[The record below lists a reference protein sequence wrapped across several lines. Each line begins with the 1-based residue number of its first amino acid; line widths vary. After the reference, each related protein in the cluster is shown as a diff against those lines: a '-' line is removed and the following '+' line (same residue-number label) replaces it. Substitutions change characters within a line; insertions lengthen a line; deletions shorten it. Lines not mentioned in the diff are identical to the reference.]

1 MYIHIELYRDYVS
14 SVDLGVSHLHR
25 RNGAP
30 SNFASFNNDSL
41 LYLHCAPFLH
51 WRHVGKT
58 FWYCKL
64 IYFFGWEKVRG
75 HPKLHLIMGKIPW
88 FPAPFPLKVHPFFIR
103 NRPCLTPP
111 YVGSLRVPQKS
122 GICCAPSRGFEVLLD
137 MLNVQV
143 LAAPVAGFGTKRS
156 MQMDFEE
163 RTSVSSFLWL
173 KNASR
178 NGLRDAG

>member
-1 MYIHIELYRDYVS
+1 MGCLPSINWCRISTIHSMYIHIELYRDYVS

-88 FPAPFPLKVHPFFIR
+88 FPAPCPLKVHPFFIR
-103 NRPCLTPP
+103 NRPCLNPP
-111 YVGSLRVPQKS
+111 
-122 GICCAPSRGFEVLLD
+122 
-137 MLNVQV
+137 
-143 LAAPVAGFGTKRS
+143 
-156 MQMDFEE
+156 
-163 RTSVSSFLWL
+163 
-173 KNASR
+173 
-178 NGLRDAG
+178 